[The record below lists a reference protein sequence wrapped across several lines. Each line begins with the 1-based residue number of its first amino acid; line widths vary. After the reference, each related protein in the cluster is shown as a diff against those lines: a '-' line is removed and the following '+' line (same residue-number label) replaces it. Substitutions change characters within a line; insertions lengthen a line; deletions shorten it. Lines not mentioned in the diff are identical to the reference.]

1 MVSRI
6 ISALQKHNIWLSDD
20 KSQNLNDH
28 MCATIPMPQVY
39 NLKPGKMDSHMIAQI
54 LQGNL
59 SPNLEE
65 KNKSVTVVASSM
77 VESCPIQTCC
87 CRLTF
92 HRTRTWSLKIW
103 HGKQHELVLII
114 LTSTQLVFT
123 PQYEQCQPEYSNYLL
138 ILLLLHT
145 SWPWLLLGT
154 LTSLLPGKPAGYDY
168 VAWRL
173 WQQGLRRHLE
183 QREFGP
189 TGPADLWANSGE
201 SDAQS
206 K

>member
-1 MVSRI
+1 MTICVPQSQCHKCI
-6 ISALQKHNIWLSDD
+6 TWSLVKWILTWSH
-20 KSQNLNDH
+20 KSYKVIFHL
-28 MCATIPMPQVY
+28 TWR
-39 NLKPGKMDSHMIAQI
+39 K
-54 LQGNL
+54 
-59 SPNLEE
+59 

-92 HRTRTWSLKIW
+92 HRTRTWSLKMW
-103 HGKQHELVLII
+103 HGKQHELVLIV

-138 ILLLLHT
+138 TLLLLHT

-189 TGPADLWANSGE
+189 TGLADLWANSGE